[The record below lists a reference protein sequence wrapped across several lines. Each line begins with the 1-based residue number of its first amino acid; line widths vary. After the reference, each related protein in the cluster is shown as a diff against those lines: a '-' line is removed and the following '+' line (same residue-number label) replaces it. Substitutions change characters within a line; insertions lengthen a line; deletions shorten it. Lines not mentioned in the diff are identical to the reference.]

1 MTPKGPE
8 TVAVIGAGPYGLAIA
23 AHLRAREIRTH
34 VFGAPLGYWRTH
46 MPEGMHLKSSWAA
59 SSIASPS
66 DELSL
71 AAYER
76 YRGAP
81 LGRPIPISD
90 FIDYGLWYQ
99 RRAVPDVDGR
109 RVERIQRGGRFY
121 SLALSDGEEFAASRV
136 VLATGLDGFANV
148 PESFGWLP
156 VGLVSHTSDARRLSD
171 FNGRRV
177 IVIGAGQ
184 SALESAVLAHEAGAD
199 VTVLVRDETVH
210 WLTRKAR
217 LDGTIGGK
225 LYAPSDVGP
234 AGLSWVVAAPWLMH
248 RLPLSTRRAMI
259 HRCLRPAVTGWLVPR
274 SGGIRIRTG
283 CGSFA
288 AKPVPDGGVEVSF
301 AGESVRADHIL
312 LGTGFRPR
320 LGRVGLL
327 ADELR
332 AKVRIR
338 DGQPILGGGFETSV
352 PGLHIVGALA
362 ADSFGPLPRF
372 VAGTWFTAP
381 ELARWVAREPAPRA
395 SLTVTLSPAK
405 REDVAPP
412 VA

>member
-1 MTPKGPE
+1 MTPKGPD

-23 AHLRAREIRTH
+23 AHLRAQEIRTH
-34 VFGAPLGYWRTH
+34 VFGEPLGYWCTH
-46 MPEGMHLKSSWAA
+46 MRDGMHLKSSWTA

-76 YRGAP
+76 YRGAQ
-81 LGRPIPISD
+81 LQRPIPISD

-109 RVERIQRGGRFY
+109 RVERIRREARFY
-121 SLALSDGEEFAASRV
+121 SLALCDGEEFAASRV
-136 VLATGLDGFANV
+136 VVATGLDGFANV
-148 PESFGWLP
+148 PEPFASLP
-156 VGLVSHTSDARRLSD
+156 AGLVSHTSDKRRLSD
-171 FNGRRV
+171 FKGRRL

-184 SALESAVLAHEAGAD
+184 SALESAVLAHEAGAE
-199 VTVLVRDETVH
+199 VTVLVRDPTVH

-217 LDGTIGGK
+217 LDGTIGRK

-234 AGLSWVVAAPWLMH
+234 AGLSWVVAAPQLMH

-259 HRCLRPAVTGWLVPR
+259 HRCLRPAVTGWLEKR
-274 SGGIRIRTG
+274 CEGIRIRTG
-283 CGSFA
+283 CGVFTA
-288 AKPVPDGGVEVSF
+288 EPLPGGAVEVHF
-301 AGESVRADHIL
+301 PGESVRADHVL
-312 LGTGFRPR
+312 LGTGFRPQ
-320 LGRVGLL
+320 LGRVPLL
-327 ADELR
+327 TDELR

-338 DGQPILGGGFETSV
+338 DGQPTLGSGFETSV

-381 ELARWVAREPAPRA
+381 ELARAIASEPAPRA
-395 SLTVTLSPAK
+395 GRMVTLSTAKPA
-405 REDVAPP
+405 DVEPP
-412 VA
+412 AA